1 VHFNAHKI
9 LFNKQVNLRCG
20 AFVKGKQYSQ
30 VRQRSRVYAA
40 FYVAADN
47 NLFFSQRSH
56 PPVVSIGGWH
66 DALMLLS

>member
-1 VHFNAHKI
+1 
-9 LFNKQVNLRCG
+9 
-20 AFVKGKQYSQ
+20 VKGKQYSQ

-47 NLFFSQRSH
+47 NLFSQRSH
-56 PPVVSIGGWH
+56 PPVVFIGVWH